1 MFLHKTV
8 HDISYRPDLPFP
20 DTSELAGRYWVFD
33 LSNIGFKKVCL
44 DLLIIN
50 FFFYSP
56 VKFGF
61 GVNEI
66 CSYIAADFSD
76 RSSLT
81 DESSHCLYDRIGFKE
96 IC

>member
-8 HDISYRPDLPFP
+8 HDISYRSDLPFP

-44 DLLIIN
+44 DLFIIH
-50 FFFYSP
+50 FFYSP

-61 GVNEI
+61 CASEI
-66 CSYIAADFSD
+66 CSSVAVDFLD
-76 RSSLT
+76 RSSFF
-81 DESSHCLYDRIGFKE
+81 DR
-96 IC
+96 